1 MARKKAKGKKPKST
15 KATQPASA
23 RRTTRRAV
31 EKPRKSV
38 SKASPAKHESPGAI
52 DLLRSWSPA
61 RYSSR

>member
-1 MARKKAKGKKPKST
+1 MARKKAKGKK
-15 KATQPASA
+15 ATSASA
-23 RRTTRRAV
+23 RRTTRKAV

-38 SKASPAKHESPGAI
+38 SKTSPAKHESPGAI